1 MFVHLVSEYLICRFS
16 LVLDHWKEALF
27 QTADHQC
34 ISVVGLTTKDGGQV
48 RGKGEGSEESDSKG
62 M

>member
-27 QTADHQC
+27 QTAV
-34 ISVVGLTTKDGGQV
+34 SVVWLTTKDGGQV
-48 RGKGEGSEESDSKG
+48 RDKGEGSEESDSKG